1 MAHVRINMA
10 EVESREEMQRT
21 IEPLQKNMKSIFS
34 EMRLF
39 IAVETSETSM
49 LGVSVYDDKDA
60 ADRAVANSTKY
71 LEDKEIEVPKK
82 LGTSTFEPINS
93 KSSSGF
99 FSSTAC
105 YFSLKSMCFR
115 KR

>member
-1 MAHVRINMA
+1 MAYVRINMA

-21 IEPLQKNMKSIFS
+21 IEPLQKNMKSIFP

-60 ADRAVANSTKY
+60 ADRAVANRTKH
-71 LEDKEIEVPKK
+71 LEDKEIKDNF
-82 LGTSTFEPINS
+82 TFEGLVSCFYTDREQLENL
-93 KSSSGF
+93 
-99 FSSTAC
+99 
-105 YFSLKSMCFR
+105 LKTYS
-115 KR
+115 

>member
-34 EMRLF
+34 EMHLF

-60 ADRAVANSTKY
+60 AD
-71 LEDKEIEVPKK
+71 
-82 LGTSTFEPINS
+82 
-93 KSSSGF
+93 
-99 FSSTAC
+99 
-105 YFSLKSMCFR
+105 
-115 KR
+115 